1 MSAPV
6 DVLAV
11 MKPADHLVSSEN
23 SWRFVRRYSHPEGVG
38 GEASLFETKCAFVSL
53 DGHEPPPQ
61 AVVEARKLREARDA
75 VSNLIKKVDELLSTH
90 GEYRGYGGAGEAIE
104 EHMRAELV
112 LALARVKGGAA

>member
-11 MKPADHLVSSEN
+11 MSPAEQATSNETT
-23 SWRFVRRYSHPEGVG
+23 WRFIRKYSHPKGIG
-38 GEASLFETKCAFVSL
+38 GEAALFEAKCAFVSL
-53 DGHEPPPQ
+53 DGAEPTPH
-61 AVVEARKLREARDA
+61 AWVDARKMREARDA
-75 VSNLIKKVDELLSTH
+75 VANLIEKVDDLLSSH

-112 LALARVKGGAA
+112 AALARVRGEA

>member
-11 MKPADHLVSSEN
+11 MDRAAIDELPLMS
-23 SWRFVRRYSHPEGVG
+23 
-38 GEASLFETKCAFVSL
+38 
-53 DGHEPPPQ
+53 
-61 AVVEARKLREARDA
+61 AVDMKEARSA
-75 VSNLIKKVDELLSTH
+75 VAELMAKVDELLSTH

-104 EHMRAELV
+104 EHMRADLV